1 MKMRL
6 KPSRRLQV
14 ATAKKTEN
22 KKRDILAELFEKRDE
37 NIQKTSSWP
46 KWEIEDVLKRA
57 QTAKEGFLSA
67 NPMHDLSI
75 IDEQINQLETS
86 LKIKS
91 SFEADL

>member
-1 MKMRL
+1 M
-6 KPSRRLQV
+6 
-14 ATAKKTEN
+14 ATVKKTEN
-22 KKRDILAELFEKRDE
+22 KKRDVLAELFEKRDE
-37 NIQKTSSWP
+37 NIKKTSQWP

-57 QTAKEGFLSA
+57 QSAKEGFLLS

-91 SFEADL
+91 STEVDF

>member
-1 MKMRL
+1 M
-6 KPSRRLQV
+6 

-22 KKRDILAELFEKRDE
+22 KKRDVLAELFDKRDE
-37 NIQKTSSWP
+37 NIQKTSLWP

-57 QTAKEGFLSA
+57 QTAKEGFLLA

-75 IDEQINQLETS
+75 IEEQINQLETS

-91 SFEADL
+91 STEADL